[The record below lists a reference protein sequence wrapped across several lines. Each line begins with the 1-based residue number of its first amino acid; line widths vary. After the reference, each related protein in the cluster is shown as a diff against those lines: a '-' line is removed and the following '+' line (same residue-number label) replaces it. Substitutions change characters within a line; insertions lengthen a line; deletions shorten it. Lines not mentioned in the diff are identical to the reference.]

1 MSAPDLE
8 QARAVAARLLAGC
21 LPQASHEAALDVVT
35 AGFRCWTPLD
45 DWQSGAAG
53 LAALR
58 RAMSVYETGAGP
70 GSGQFRLQPLVTD
83 GERVVA
89 EACAGGRPGHPPI
102 TITFVLTL
110 DSGLVSEIRCYLD
123 PDTAGG

>member
-1 MSAPDLE
+1 MNAPELD
-8 QARAVAARLLAGC
+8 QARAAAARLLAAC
-21 LPQASHEAALDVVT
+21 LPQAARDAALDVVT
-35 AGFRCWTPLD
+35 DGFRCWTPLD

-58 RAMSVYETGAGP
+58 RAMSVYGTAAGP
-70 GSGQFRLQPLVTD
+70 VAGRLNLQPLVTD

-89 EACAGGRPGHPPI
+89 EACTAGRPNRPPI
-102 TITFVLTL
+102 TVTFVLTL
-110 DSGLVSEIRCYLD
+110 DSGLVSEVRCYLD

>member
-1 MSAPDLE
+1 MNAPHLD
-8 QARAVAARLLAGC
+8 QARAVTARLLAAC
-21 LPQASHEAALDVVT
+21 LPQASPEAATDFVT

-58 RAMSVYETGAGP
+58 RAMSVYGTGAEP

-89 EACAGGRPGHPPI
+89 EASTAGRPGHPPI
-102 TITFVLTL
+102 TITYVLML
-110 DSGLVSEIRCYLD
+110 DSGLVSEVRCYLD